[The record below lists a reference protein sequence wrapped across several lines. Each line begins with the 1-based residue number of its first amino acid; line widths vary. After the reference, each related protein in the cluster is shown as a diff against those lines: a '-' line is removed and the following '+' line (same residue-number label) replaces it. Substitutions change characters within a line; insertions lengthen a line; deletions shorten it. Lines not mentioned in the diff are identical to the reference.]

1 MENSECAGVL
11 DHQQGGRV
19 LRTNQKGVTL
29 IEAMVALVIMGVL
42 IAAGLPSFG
51 TFLQNRKVR
60 NSAEAIQNGLQLA
73 KAEAVRRNTVVVFNL
88 AAGSSW
94 NLTCANCSDVLP
106 SMPATE
112 MSPDVVTDPAAV
124 ALNFNG
130 FGKVSNLAASATSTI
145 NISNSKGTCLTTTG
159 GSGIRCLRI
168 VVAPGGQ
175 IRTCD
180 PMLPTSAAQ
189 ACPA

>member
-1 MENSECAGVL
+1 
-11 DHQQGGRV
+11 
-19 LRTNQKGVTL
+19 
-29 IEAMVALVIMGVL
+29 
-42 IAAGLPSFG
+42 LPSFG

-60 NSAEAIQNGLQLA
+60 NSTDAIQNGLNIA

-94 NLTCANCSDVLP
+94 NLTCANCTDVLP

-112 MSPDVVTDPAAV
+112 MSPDVVTDPATV

-130 FGKVSNLAASATSTI
+130 FGKVSNLAAGATSTI
-145 NISNSKGTCLTTTG
+145 NIVKNPCLTTTA

-168 VVAPGGQ
+168 VVTPGGQ
-175 IRTCD
+175 IRSCD
-180 PMLPTSAAQ
+180 PMLPATSAQ

>member
-1 MENSECAGVL
+1 MVSLIIMAVL
-11 DHQQGGRV
+11 V
-19 LRTNQKGVTL
+19 
-29 IEAMVALVIMGVL
+29 
-42 IAAGLPSFG
+42 AAGLPSFS

-60 NSAEAIQNGLQLA
+60 NAAEAIQNGLNIA

-94 NLTCANCSDVLP
+94 NLTCANCTDVLP
-106 SMPATE
+106 STPATE
-112 MSPDVVTDPAAV
+112 MSPDVSTDPATL

-130 FGKVSNLAASATSTI
+130 FGKVSNLAAGVTSTI
-145 NISNSKGTCLTTTG
+145 NISNSKGACLTTTG

-180 PMLPTSAAQ
+180 PMLPTGAAQ
-189 ACPA
+189 AC

>member
-1 MENSECAGVL
+1 ML
-11 DHQQGGRV
+11 KPH
-19 LRTNQKGVTL
+19 QKGVTL
-29 IEAMVALVIMGVL
+29 IEIMVALVIMGVL
-42 IAAGLPSFG
+42 VAAGLPSFG

-60 NSAEAIQNGLQLA
+60 NSADAIQNGLQLA

-94 NLTCANCSDVLP
+94 NLTCANCTLPDGSADVLP

-112 MSPDVVTDPAAV
+112 MSPDVATNPATV

-130 FGKVSNLAASATSTI
+130 FGKVSNLAAGTTSTI
-145 NISNSKGTCLTTTG
+145 NIEKSPCLTTTA

-168 VVAPGGQ
+168 VVTPGGQ
-175 IRTCD
+175 IRSCD
-180 PMLPTSAAQ
+180 PMLPATSAQ